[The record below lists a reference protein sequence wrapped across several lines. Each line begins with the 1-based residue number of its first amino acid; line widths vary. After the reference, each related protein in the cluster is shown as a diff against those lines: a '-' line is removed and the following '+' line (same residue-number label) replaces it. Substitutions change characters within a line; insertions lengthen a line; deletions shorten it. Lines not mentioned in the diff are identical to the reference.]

1 MQTGGIELPRALP
14 TFEAEKLLVT
24 GAKSFKGVLGAREGM
39 VSVGDLQLVRDG
51 EDATRMVS
59 QLNKRATFQD

>member
-14 TFEAEKLLVT
+14 TLEAEKLLVT
-24 GAKSFKGVLGAREGM
+24 GAKSSKGVLGAREGM